1 LIYNFRQFKTEESV
15 TKSYL
20 KKITLPIL
28 SAILLIFCLFGCG
41 TKETFPVSSAPALS
55 AVSSSSAVSSAAS
68 SSKAASGSKANDKKT
83 SSPSNSPTGTSKEKP
98 ETKTSPKYSAY
109 VTLTIDATKDDGGI
123 IANEKSVG
131 INPGDTVYSV
141 LKRYCDANNISL
153 SAEKTG
159 FNIYISAING
169 DAQFDNGSQ
178 SGWIYSVN
186 GTFSSQ
192 GCNSYKLHGGE
203 NIKWVYTTDLGK
215 SEEK

>member
-1 LIYNFRQFKTEESV
+1 MIYNFRQFKTEESV

-41 TKETFPVSSAPALS
+41 TKETFPVSSA
-55 AVSSSSAVSSAAS
+55 AS

-83 SSPSNSPTGTSKEKP
+83 SSPSNSPTGTSKEKH

-109 VTLTIDATKDDGGI
+109 VTLTIDATKDDDGI